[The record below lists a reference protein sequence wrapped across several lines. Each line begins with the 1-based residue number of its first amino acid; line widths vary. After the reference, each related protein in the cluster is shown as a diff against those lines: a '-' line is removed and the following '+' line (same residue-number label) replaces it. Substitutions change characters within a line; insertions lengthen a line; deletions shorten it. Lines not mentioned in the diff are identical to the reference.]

1 MDDIRK
7 RSNAFCACCGEGRI
21 PRRPP
26 SLKIIKPKVSWGSE
40 ETIRRDGQKILLR
53 RNTI

>member
-1 MDDIRK
+1 MDSIRN
-7 RSNAFCACCGEGRI
+7 RGNAFCACCGEGRI

-26 SLKIIKPKVSWGSE
+26 SSKIAKPEISWRSE
-40 ETIRRDGQKILLR
+40 QTIQRDGQKKLLR